1 MLTEKLLAIDPVIIA
16 VYLVVSLLL
25 GIFGSRLLGMN
36 NSKEDDYYL
45 AGRKMP
51 GWLNGMSVA
60 ATALNSDVAPLY
72 CGIAVVTG
80 LSGCWFFL
88 SRFGMAL
95 LLAAILFAVR
105 WRQMGIRTG
114 PEFFH
119 LRFGAGN
126 KFARVYSSLTS
137 VLIGMV
143 PWIGAGLI
151 GIHLVAAPIFGIDSK
166 AVTLLIVLPLLTV
179 YVWTSGLAGVLLTD
193 ALQGFVILAANLVMV
208 GAVLWAFGGPSGL
221 AEAVM
226 SAAGPET
233 GGAILSILPQAGNPV
248 LSPLSIFAWMLIVS
262 VGAGSAVGADGQ
274 RLFSCRSNREA
285 AKVGIWGE
293 VILFAMLL
301 MLMLPAM
308 GLLARHPEFYTASP
322 SEREFAYG
330 KMLSEFLPRG
340 GVGLTV
346 AALLA
351 AVMSTISTH
360 LNYGSQTLLNDVWR
374 PLVGEPKPGR
384 EVWIGRLLPLI
395 PWWAAEIARGP
406 AEAQNMQLLQAVVA
420 LAVNTGIWLAVTVLT
435 RPEDMEVLKEFY
447 LRARPMGCW
456 GPVRRALI
464 AEGRLPEEPA
474 PSLILP
480 GVGVAAVGFAMIA
493 AGVLTASTLY
503 VGKYL
508 EAALCGAACL
518 VAGVVFKMIFNRY
531 ISRLT
536 VSRES

>member
-143 PWIGAGLI
+143 PWDRRGTDRHPSGRRPDLRDRQQGGHAADRAAAADRLRVDQRPRGRAADRRAAGLRDPR
-151 GIHLVAAPIFGIDSK
+151 GQ
-166 AVTLLIVLPLLTV
+166 
-179 YVWTSGLAGVLLTD
+179 SGDGRR
-193 ALQGFVILAANLVMV
+193 
-208 GAVLWAFGGPSGL
+208 GAVGVRRPLRAGGGGDECGR
-221 AEAVM
+221 ARNR
-226 SAAGPET
+226 
-233 GGAILSILPQAGNPV
+233 GAILSILPQAGNPV

-308 GLLARHPEFYTASP
+308 GLLARHPEF
-322 SEREFAYG
+322 
-330 KMLSEFLPRG
+330 
-340 GVGLTV
+340 
-346 AALLA
+346 
-351 AVMSTISTH
+351 
-360 LNYGSQTLLNDVWR
+360 
-374 PLVGEPKPGR
+374 
-384 EVWIGRLLPLI
+384 
-395 PWWAAEIARGP
+395 
-406 AEAQNMQLLQAVVA
+406 
-420 LAVNTGIWLAVTVLT
+420 T
-435 RPEDMEVLKEFY
+435 RPR
-447 LRARPMGCW
+447 LRSGSSPTERCSRNFCP
-456 GPVRRALI
+456 
-464 AEGRLPEEPA
+464 
-474 PSLILP
+474 
-480 GVGVAAVGFAMIA
+480 
-493 AGVLTASTLY
+493 
-503 VGKYL
+503 
-508 EAALCGAACL
+508 EAASA
-518 VAGVVFKMIFNRY
+518 
-531 ISRLT
+531 
-536 VSRES
+536 

>member
-193 ALQGFVILAANLVMV
+193 ALPGFVILAANLVMV
-208 GAVLWAFGGPSGL
+208 GAVLWARGSGFAYNRRFMRVVNGGLGCESVSFPRRKIQFGYTKTNPFQRR
-221 AEAVM
+221 AQTATIAVRT
-226 SAAGPET
+226 AAGT
-233 GGAILSILPQAGNPV
+233 GGTTVRLIDVCEDDAQAWLEWVRPRRD
-248 LSPLSIFAWMLIVS
+248 AVS
-262 VGAGSAVGADGQ
+262 
-274 RLFSCRSNREA
+274 
-285 AKVGIWGE
+285 
-293 VILFAMLL
+293 
-301 MLMLPAM
+301 
-308 GLLARHPEFYTASP
+308 
-322 SEREFAYG
+322 
-330 KMLSEFLPRG
+330 
-340 GVGLTV
+340 
-346 AALLA
+346 
-351 AVMSTISTH
+351 
-360 LNYGSQTLLNDVWR
+360 
-374 PLVGEPKPGR
+374 
-384 EVWIGRLLPLI
+384 
-395 PWWAAEIARGP
+395 
-406 AEAQNMQLLQAVVA
+406 
-420 LAVNTGIWLAVTVLT
+420 
-435 RPEDMEVLKEFY
+435 
-447 LRARPMGCW
+447 
-456 GPVRRALI
+456 
-464 AEGRLPEEPA
+464 
-474 PSLILP
+474 
-480 GVGVAAVGFAMIA
+480 
-493 AGVLTASTLY
+493 
-503 VGKYL
+503 
-508 EAALCGAACL
+508 
-518 VAGVVFKMIFNRY
+518 
-531 ISRLT
+531 
-536 VSRES
+536 

>member
-166 AVTLLIVLPLLTV
+166 AVTLLIVLPLLTRLRV
-179 YVWTSGLAGVLLTD
+179 D
-193 ALQGFVILAANLVMV
+193 
-208 GAVLWAFGGPSGL
+208 
-221 AEAVM
+221 
-226 SAAGPET
+226 
-233 GGAILSILPQAGNPV
+233 
-248 LSPLSIFAWMLIVS
+248 
-262 VGAGSAVGADGQ
+262 Q
-274 RLFSCRSNREA
+274 R
-285 AKVGIWGE
+285 
-293 VILFAMLL
+293 
-301 MLMLPAM
+301 
-308 GLLARHPEFYTASP
+308 
-322 SEREFAYG
+322 
-330 KMLSEFLPRG
+330 PRG
-340 GVGLTV
+340 R
-346 AALLA
+346 AA
-351 AVMSTISTH
+351 
-360 LNYGSQTLLNDVWR
+360 D
-374 PLVGEPKPGR
+374 
-384 EVWIGRLLPLI
+384 
-395 PWWAAEIARGP
+395 
-406 AEAQNMQLLQAVVA
+406 
-420 LAVNTGIWLAVTVLT
+420 
-435 RPEDMEVLKEFY
+435 
-447 LRARPMGCW
+447 
-456 GPVRRALI
+456 RRA
-464 AEGRLPEEPA
+464 AR
-474 PSLILP
+474 
-480 GVGVAAVGFAMIA
+480 
-493 AGVLTASTLY
+493 AS
-503 VGKYL
+503 
-508 EAALCGAACL
+508 
-518 VAGVVFKMIFNRY
+518 
-531 ISRLT
+531 
-536 VSRES
+536 